1 MICNIYKRE
10 FIRRGR
16 IIAMFEDRIL
26 TINVP
31 IFECICMK
39 MCKSECFK
47 KRDNG
52 SSKVREI
59 RENFLSK
66 LFQRTISR

>member
-16 IIAMFEDRIL
+16 VIAMFEDRIL
-26 TINVP
+26 TMNVP

-52 SSKVREI
+52 SRVVK
-59 RENFLSK
+59 
-66 LFQRTISR
+66 